1 MLLAIDIGNTSI
13 LFGVFRGSKLVK
25 TFRKIVSKNGD
36 SPNCS
41 LKNGVWDSPHFL
53 FDAAIICSVVPRL
66 TPVIAKAVYNLSKVK
81 PLIVVKD
88 IDIPIKNKYKDPK
101 QVGQDRLVDAIA
113 AKEIYGIPAI
123 VVDSGTAITFNFIS
137 KKGDY
142 EGGLIVPGIDLSL
155 KAL

>member
-53 FDAAIICSVVPRL
+53 FASC
-66 TPVIAKAVYNLSKVK
+66 
-81 PLIVVKD
+81 
-88 IDIPIKNKYKDPK
+88 
-101 QVGQDRLVDAIA
+101 
-113 AKEIYGIPAI
+113 EI
-123 VVDSGTAITFNFIS
+123 
-137 KKGDY
+137 
-142 EGGLIVPGIDLSL
+142 LW
-155 KAL
+155 